1 MAQKIKGRFFL
12 VGCPRSGTTLLQ
24 SLIVAHSQI
33 ASFPESKF
41 FQKVIASRYVYR
53 RFNLAS
59 PVARRIFNRFFD
71 DIDEPELKSLL
82 PWYAIFIP
90 QYVDSFIAALDTV
103 TIERGKSYWLE
114 KTPEHL
120 RRINAIEKLVD
131 RPKFI
136 HIVRN
141 GANVVA
147 SLYEMTQKYP
157 DIWGQPRE
165 LSQYVTRWRN
175 DVLITSRHLHK
186 PNHLLVRY
194 ESLLSDPNAAISKIC
209 TFLEIPCE
217 ASMLQ
222 NRVNV
227 ARNLI
232 RQREHWKQLVNE
244 KIGQPNFNKFYQI
257 FDKCQQEYILT
268 SIAQAN
274 LDLDNL
280 FHREHDNI
288 PTTDCPCLL

>member
-1 MAQKIKGRFFL
+1 MTHKIKGRFFL

-41 FQKVIASRYVYR
+41 FQKVIASRCVYR
-53 RFNLAS
+53 RFNLAPPS
-59 PVARRIFNRFFD
+59 ARKIFNCFFD
-71 DIDEPELKSLL
+71 DIDKPELKSLL
-82 PWYAIFIP
+82 PWYAISIP

-103 TIERGKSYWLE
+103 TIEQNKSYWLE

-131 RPKFI
+131 EPKFI

-157 DIWGQPRE
+157 EIWGQPRE

-175 DVLITSRHLHK
+175 DVLITSSHLHK
-186 PNHLLVRY
+186 PNHFLVRY
-194 ESLLSDPNAAISKIC
+194 ENLLSDPSATLSKVC

-217 ASMLQ
+217 ESMLQ

-227 ARNLI
+227 ASNLI

-244 KIGQPNFNKFYQI
+244 NIRQSSFDKFYQV
-257 FDKCQQEYILT
+257 FDEPQQEYILT

-280 FHREHDNI
+280 SQRQEDAV
-288 PTTDCPCLL
+288 TDCPCLL

>member
-1 MAQKIKGRFFL
+1 MAREIKERFFL

-41 FQKVIASRYVYR
+41 FQKIIPSQSIYEK
-53 RFNLAS
+53 FNLA
-59 PVARRIFNRFFD
+59 PVTARKVFNSFLD
-71 DIDEPELKSLL
+71 DIESSELKILL
-82 PWYAIFIP
+82 PATAIFIP
-90 QYVDSFIAALDTV
+90 QYVTSFIKALDTV
-103 TIERGKSYWLE
+103 TLQQQKSYWLE

-131 RPKFI
+131 GAKFI

-141 GANVVA
+141 GVDVVA

-157 DIWGQPRE
+157 HIWGHPRS
-165 LSQYVTRWRN
+165 LDRYVKRWES
-175 DVLITSRHLHK
+175 DVLISSHHLHK

-194 ESLLSDPNAAISKIC
+194 ESLLADPLLTLGEIC
-209 TFLEIPCE
+209 EFIGVACE

-227 ARNLI
+227 TSNLI
-232 RQREHWKQLVNE
+232 RKREHWKQLVNE
-244 KIGQPNFNKFYQI
+244 NLQLPKFDKFYRF
-257 FDKCQQEYILT
+257 FDDTQREYILNQIQQT
-268 SIAQAN
+268 N

-280 FHREHDNI
+280 PQSKERNVV
-288 PTTDCPCLL
+288 TDCPCLL

>member
-1 MAQKIKGRFFL
+1 MDREIKGRFFL

-41 FQKVIASRYVYR
+41 FQKIVASQSIYEK
-53 RFNLAS
+53 FNLAPFS
-59 PVARRIFNRFFD
+59 ARRVFNSFLE
-71 DIDEPELKSLL
+71 DIDSPELKRLL
-82 PWYAIFIP
+82 PFNALFVS
-90 QYVDSFIAALDTV
+90 QYVNSFIKALDTV
-103 TIERGKSYWLE
+103 TLQRQKSYWLE

-131 RPKFI
+131 GAKFI

-141 GANVVA
+141 GVDVVA

-157 DIWGQPRE
+157 QIWGQPRKLE
-165 LSQYVTRWRN
+165 RYVSRWSN

-186 PNHLLVRY
+186 PNHILVRY
-194 ESLLSDPNAAISKIC
+194 ENLVANPLRELAEICEFMEVSLEP
-209 TFLEIPCE
+209 
-217 ASMLQ
+217 SMLQ
-222 NRVNV
+222 NRANV
-227 ARNLI
+227 SSSLI

-244 KIGQPNFNKFYQI
+244 NLQQPKLKKFYRI
-257 FDKCQQEYILT
+257 FDDSQREYILT
-268 SIAQAN
+268 LIEQTN

-280 FHREHDNI
+280 PQSKEGDVI
-288 PTTDCPCLL
+288 TDRPCLL

>member
-1 MAQKIKGRFFL
+1 MVREIIKGRFFL

-41 FQKVIASRYVYR
+41 FQKIIVSQSIYEK
-53 RFNLAS
+53 FNLA
-59 PVARRIFNRFFD
+59 PFTARRVFNSFLE
-71 DIDEPELKSLL
+71 DIDSPELKRLL
-82 PWYAIFIP
+82 PLNAIFVP
-90 QYVDSFIAALDTV
+90 QYVNSFIKVLDTV
-103 TIERGKSYWLE
+103 TLQQQKTYWLE

-131 RPKFI
+131 GAKFI

-141 GANVVA
+141 GVDVVA

-157 DIWGQPRE
+157 QIWGQPRKLE
-165 LSQYVTRWRN
+165 RYINRWES
-175 DVLITSRHLHK
+175 DVLISSCHLHK

-194 ESLLSDPNAAISKIC
+194 ESLLADPSAALVEIC
-209 TFLEIPCE
+209 EFMGVACE

-227 ARNLI
+227 TSKLI
-232 RQREHWKQLVNE
+232 RKREHWKQLVNE
-244 KIGQPNFNKFYQI
+244 NLKQPNFEKVYRI
-257 FDKCQQEYILT
+257 FDDSQREYILNRIQQT
-268 SIAQAN
+268 N
-274 LDLDNL
+274 LNLDNL
-280 FHREHDNI
+280 PQSKERDVV
-288 PTTDCPCLL
+288 TDCPCLL